1 MGSGDSKHMWTVA
14 TLDGVTY
21 HIDTTWGDSD
31 DNAVSMKFFAM
42 TPEESMQIHSLNIA
56 YSGTQLPA

>member
-1 MGSGDSKHMWTVA
+1 MGSGDSKHMWTAA
-14 TLDGVTY
+14 TLDGATY

-31 DNAVSMKFFAM
+31 DTAPNYQYFAM
-42 TPEESMQIHSLNIA
+42 TPEESMRIHALNIA